1 MFPGLLSLIPVVG
14 TVVTG
19 VTNYLSTRNEMKMT
33 KDKDDLEEIKVRLE
47 SQRKDIRLQLQQDM
61 ILFPFALWGML
72 YIWGRTVA
80 LQYPELV
87 WSVQSLDP
95 SIFWAC
101 LAYLFSIPIRDKFS
115 K

>member
-1 MFPGLLSLIPVVG
+1 MFTALLSFIPVIG

-19 VTNYLSTRNEMKMT
+19 ITNYLATRNELKMS
-33 KDKDDLEEIKVRLE
+33 KDKNDLEEIRVRLE
-47 SQRKDIRLQLQQDM
+47 NQRKDIRLQLQQDM
-61 ILFPFALWGML
+61 ILFPFALWGLL

-80 LQYPELV
+80 LQYPELL
-87 WSVQSLDP
+87 WPVQSLDP
-95 SIFWAC
+95 AIFWAC